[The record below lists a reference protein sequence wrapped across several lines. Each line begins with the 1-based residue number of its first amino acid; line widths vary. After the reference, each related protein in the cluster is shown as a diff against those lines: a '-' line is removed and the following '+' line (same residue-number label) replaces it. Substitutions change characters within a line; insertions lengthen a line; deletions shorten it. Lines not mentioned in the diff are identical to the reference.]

1 MFLWIVNVH
10 KQIMFIR
17 VQFTADVQL
26 CYVTTIILAA
36 VDNRDAVQF
45 KLAGWSWA
53 DLGQIILQYN
63 NTEPDETKK
72 NLSICILFSGLY
84 EQN

>member
-45 KLAGWSWA
+45 KLAG
-53 DLGQIILQYN
+53 
-63 NTEPDETKK
+63 
-72 NLSICILFSGLY
+72 
-84 EQN
+84 